1 MGMDEKIPLFPL
13 KMVPF
18 PGEEIN
24 LHIFEPRYKE
34 LVRDILKREKRFG
47 IPPYINKNIDYGTLM
62 EITSVERVYDDG
74 RLDIVTRGIRV
85 FKILDY
91 KNPSEGKKYAEGF
104 VEYLNDDQ
112 VEDPLM
118 KNTFIEKVEEFFSMI
133 NVLGKVQIQEDIR
146 SFDVIHKLGLP
157 IEMEYRMLKMDR
169 EIERQEFIID
179 YLDQTIPVMRRVE
192 KAKEIIRM
200 NGHFK
205 YFDAI
210 NF

>member
-1 MGMDEKIPLFPL
+1 MEEKIPLFPL

-24 LHIFEPRYKE
+24 LHIFEPRYKD
-34 LVRDILKREKRFG
+34 LINDILNQEKRFG
-47 IPPYINKNIDYGTLM
+47 IPPYVNKQIDFGTLM
-62 EITSVERVYDDG
+62 EIVKIVNVYEDA
-74 RLDIVTRGIRV
+74 RMDIITRGIKV

-91 KNPSEGKKYAEGF
+91 KNPSSGKKYAEGF
-104 VEYLNDDQ
+104 VEYLGNDAT
-112 VEDPLM
+112 EDPLM
-118 KNTFIEKVEEFFSMI
+118 KSIFIEKIEEFFTLI
-133 NVLGKVQIQEDIR
+133 NELGKVHIR
-146 SFDVIHKLGLP
+146 EEVQSFDIIHKLGLTL
-157 IEMEYRMLKMDR
+157 EMEYEILKMER
-169 EIERQEFIID
+169 EVERQEYIID
-179 YLDQTIPVMRRVE
+179 YLDQTIPVLQRVE